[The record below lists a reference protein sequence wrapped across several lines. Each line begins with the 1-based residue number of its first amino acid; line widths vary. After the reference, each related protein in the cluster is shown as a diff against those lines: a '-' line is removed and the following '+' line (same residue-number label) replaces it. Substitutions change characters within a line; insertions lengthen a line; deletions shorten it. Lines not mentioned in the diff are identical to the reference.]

1 MLEDRS
7 GRVIG
12 VEIKSG
18 ATVRRSDLR
27 GMAKLRELAGK
38 RFVAGLLLCTTRQ
51 TVPLGQRTW
60 ALPVDA
66 LWL

>member
-7 GRVIG
+7 GSVIG

-27 GMAKLRELAGK
+27 GLNKFRELAGES
-38 RFVAGLLLCTTRQ
+38 FVAGLVLCTTRQ
-51 TVPLGQRTW
+51 TVPLASRIW
-60 ALPVDA
+60 ATPIEA